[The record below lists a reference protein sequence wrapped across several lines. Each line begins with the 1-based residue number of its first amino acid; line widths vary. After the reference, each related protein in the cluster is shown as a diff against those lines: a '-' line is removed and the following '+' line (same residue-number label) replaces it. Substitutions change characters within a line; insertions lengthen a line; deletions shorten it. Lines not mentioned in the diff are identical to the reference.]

1 MEKKRTIER
10 RAAAFILI
18 LAAVFLVKGSSCR
31 RQAGTD
37 GAAAKKAVK
46 PGLEVFLEKHVGLVR
61 GKRVGL
67 ITNPTGVDA
76 GLRSTAALFHGNP
89 DIRLAALYGPE
100 HGVRGNA
107 QAGEYVPF
115 YLDEKFGVPVFSLYG
130 QTFKPDPGMLR
141 NMDEYM
147 RKFDTEHEG
156 KRLEPSMVGDV
167 DVLVFDIQDVGT
179 RVYTYEATM
188 AYAMQAAAELGV
200 PFIVLDRPNPV
211 NGVTMEGPVL
221 EPAFSSFIGLYP
233 VPERHGLT
241 IGELARLFNDR
252 FLEQKADLTV
262 IPMEGWSRSMWF
274 DRTGLP
280 WVMPSPNMPTPE
292 TAAVYPGFVA
302 LEGTNISEG
311 RGTTRPFELF
321 GAPWIDGHELAA
333 KLNALRLPGV
343 VFREAWFT
351 PVFSKFQG
359 ELCGGCQVHVTDRE
373 AFRPFAAALHVI
385 RTVRSMYPEKFQFH
399 ASYFDRVMGTDLV
412 RHRLDAGASV
422 DEILELVRPGLEAF
436 AELRRSYLLYR

>member
-1 MEKKRTIER
+1 MANKRTMER
-10 RAAAFILI
+10 KAAAFILI
-18 LAAVFLVKGSSCR
+18 VASVFLVAGSSCR
-31 RQAGTD
+31 RQAGTAV
-37 GAAAKKAVK
+37 AAAEKAVR
-46 PGLEVFLEKHVGLVR
+46 PGIEVFLEKHVDLVR
-61 GKRVGL
+61 RKRVGL
-67 ITNPTGVDA
+67 ITNPTGVDT

-156 KRLEPSMVGDV
+156 KRLEPSMAGDV

-179 RVYTYEATM
+179 RVYTYAATM

-252 FLEQKADLTV
+252 CLEKKVDLTV

-274 DRTGLP
+274 DQTGLP
-280 WVMPSPNMPTPE
+280 WVMPSPNMPTLE

-321 GAPWIDGHELAA
+321 GAPWVDGYELAA

-373 AFRPFAAALHVI
+373 AFHPFAAALHVI
-385 RTVRSMYPEKFQFH
+385 RTVRSMYPEKFRFH
-399 ASYFDRVMGTDLV
+399 ESYFDRVMGTELI
-412 RHRLDAGASV
+412 RGRLEAGATV
-422 DEILELVRPGLEAF
+422 EEILELVRPGLEAF
-436 AELRRSYLLYR
+436 AELRRPYLLYR